1 MLVSSCPLPVP
12 AGSVRGASPVGEVSH
27 PEKRR
32 FVRILTFPFGGPG
45 FPVAERRNEMDPKI
59 GESHQARKELFRKG
73 VRRGFLTVEEIEK
86 SLPPGVLAAAE
97 RWLLY
102 YSLRAAEIE
111 IVADEGDMQA
121 IDEAAEE
128 FLDEEPAKG
137 EAREP
142 AEPG

>member
-1 MLVSSCPLPVP
+1 
-12 AGSVRGASPVGEVSH
+12 
-27 PEKRR
+27 
-32 FVRILTFPFGGPG
+32 
-45 FPVAERRNEMDPKI
+45 MDPKI

-111 IVADEGDMQA
+111 ILADEADALESMEE
-121 IDEAAEE
+121 EAAEG
-128 FLDEEPAKG
+128 EEA
-137 EAREP
+137 EETLEP
-142 AEPG
+142 PP